1 MQKVSSRISWR
12 ITRREEDADEDAA
25 VISLSFPTF
34 SPAQAGITQQFRIAL
49 DSWSLA

>member
-1 MQKVSSRISWR
+1 MQKVSSRVSWK
-12 ITRREEDADEDAA
+12 IIIREEDADEDAA

-34 SPAQAGITQQFRIAL
+34 SPVQTGITQQFRIAF